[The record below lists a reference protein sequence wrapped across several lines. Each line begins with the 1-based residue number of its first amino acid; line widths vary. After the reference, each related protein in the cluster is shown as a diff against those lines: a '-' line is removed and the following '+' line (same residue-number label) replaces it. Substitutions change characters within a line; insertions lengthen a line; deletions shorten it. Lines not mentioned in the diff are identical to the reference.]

1 VNQYT
6 GWLLDV
12 YAHPQR
18 GVTLWLLCDDGRR
31 LRLQQ
36 DFPVSFYAAGPPQR
50 LRQLWTCLRSMGALE
65 GAIHESP
72 LQASPSPTFTLAREE
87 RRDLFT
93 GTIPVLAARTE
104 SPAALSRLYSRLTGQ
119 FLDLTFYDA
128 DVHIAIRHAAVYGT
142 FPLARVALEADEN
155 GSVQELV
162 VLDSPW
168 HLDPERP
175 ELRVMSLEPEEDPF
189 HSDPQRFIV
198 QTTRGRLALDL
209 PGTPEG
215 DSPATLG
222 LLGHL
227 IKQYDP
233 DLILT
238 AHGDTWLLPRLLEQ
252 AHKAGRDLPFNRDP
266 DADIQY
272 KKARSYFAYNQVIYR
287 GNQVHLA
294 GRWHLDI
301 NNTVMYKDYGI
312 DGVLEMARVTSL
324 PVQTAARV
332 SPGTGISS
340 MQIITALRQGILVPL
355 RKEQIERPKTTTELL
370 RADTGGMIFDP
381 ITGLHQD
388 VAEVDFASMYPSIM
402 VRFNVSPETVGT
414 QRPTAELVP
423 ELGVIVDRQHP
434 GLIPQTLAPLLE
446 KRLALKDQLLSLPQW
461 DSRYKTY
468 KAQASAHKWL
478 TVTCFGYLGYKNARF
493 GKIEAHEAVTAFGR
507 EVMLRAKE
515 AAEEAGFTVLHL
527 YVDGMWI
534 KKPGCRQPRDFLPL
548 LKEIEGRTGLRIA
561 LDGVFKWVVFLPSR
575 VDRRLAVPN
584 RYFGVFQNGEVKARG
599 IEVRRHDT
607 SPFVSETQGQ
617 ILEMLV
623 NVFDGEGG
631 SGNQPP
637 PSLPQ
642 IHKHDDYDHY
652 GIGSRM
658 FIASEQR
665 CISGFGGGARRA
677 EGVYEAIHLLVQSK
691 LTDLRLGR
699 VPLEKLLVRMT
710 VSRNLKEFRST
721 RTPVAA
727 ALLQLEAAGKSLRP
741 GQNVRI
747 LYTLGRPGARAWD
760 LPERPDPR
768 TVNVARYKTLL
779 LRAVQA
785 VMEEFEAVFVQEPIA
800 SPLDILWLSDF
811 QSAVNLG
818 EMLRER
824 PNIYSPT
831 V

>member
-1 VNQYT
+1 MGVNQYT

-50 LRQLWTCLRSMGALE
+50 LRQLWTCLRSIGALE
-65 GAIHESP
+65 GANPESSM
-72 LQASPSPTFTLAREE
+72 QASPSPTFSLSREE

-93 GTIPVLAARTE
+93 GMIPVLAARTD

-142 FPLARVALEADEN
+142 FPLARLALEADED
-155 GSVQELV
+155 GSIQELV
-162 VLDSPW
+162 VLDTPW

-198 QTTRGRLALDL
+198 QTTRGRLALDV

-252 AHKAGRDLPFNRDP
+252 AHKAGGDLPFNRDP

-301 NNTVMYKDYGI
+301 NNTVMYNDYGI

-355 RKEQIERPKTTTELL
+355 RKEQIERPKTTSELL

-381 ITGLHQD
+381 ITGLHRD

-446 KRLALKDQLLSLPQW
+446 KRMALKDQLLSLPQW
-461 DSRYKTY
+461 DCRYKTY
-468 KAQASAHKWL
+468 KAQAAAHKWL
-478 TVTCFGYLGYKNARF
+478 TVTCFGYLGYRNARF
-493 GKIEAHEAVTAFGR
+493 GKIEAHEAVTAYGR

-534 KKPGCRQPRDFLPL
+534 KKPGCSQPPDFQPL
-548 LKEIEGRTGLRIA
+548 LKEIERRTSLRIA

-575 VDRRLAVPN
+575 IDRRLAVPN

-607 SPFVSETQGQ
+607 PPFVAETQRE
-617 ILEMLV
+617 ILERLV
-623 NVFDGEGG
+623 NVFDDGR
-631 SGNQPP
+631 SADVPDP
-637 PSLPQ
+637 LS
-642 IHKHDDYDHY
+642 
-652 GIGSRM
+652 
-658 FIASEQR
+658 
-665 CISGFGGGARRA
+665 
-677 EGVYEAIHLLVQSK
+677 AINALVQRK
-691 LTDLRLGR
+691 LADLREGR
-699 VPLEKLLVRMT
+699 VPLEKLLLRMT
-710 VSRNLKEFRST
+710 VSRAMSEFRTT

-741 GQNVRI
+741 GQNVRL

-785 VMEEFEAVFVQEPIA
+785 VTEEFEAVFEQEPIA
-800 SPLDILWLSDF
+800 RPLDIHWLPDM
-811 QSAVNLG
+811 QWDPNLMDVPLQERKDDLTLAG
-818 EMLRER
+818 EEGLSV
-824 PNIYSPT
+824 PK
-831 V
+831 

>member
-1 VNQYT
+1 MNQYT

-50 LRQLWTCLRSMGALE
+50 LRQLWTCLRSIGALE
-65 GAIHESP
+65 GANHESP
-72 LQASPSPTFTLAREE
+72 MQASPSPTFTLSREE

-93 GTIPVLAARTE
+93 GMIPVLAARTD

-142 FPLARVALEADEN
+142 FPLARLALEADED
-155 GSVQELV
+155 GSIQELV
-162 VLDSPW
+162 VLDTPW

-175 ELRVMSLEPEEDPF
+175 ELRMMSLEPEEDPF

-198 QTTRGRLALDL
+198 QTTRGRLALDV

-266 DADIQY
+266 EADIQY

-301 NNTVMYKDYGI
+301 NNTVMYNDYGI

-355 RKEQIERPKTTTELL
+355 RKEQIERSKTTSELL

-414 QRPTAELVP
+414 QKPTAELVP

-446 KRLALKDQLLSLPQW
+446 KRMALKDQLLSLPQW
-461 DSRYKTY
+461 DCRYKTY
-468 KAQASAHKWL
+468 KAQAAAHKWL
-478 TVTCFGYLGYKNARF
+478 TVTCFGYLGYRNARF
-493 GKIEAHEAVTAFGR
+493 GKIEAHEAVTAYGR

-534 KKPGCRQPRDFLPL
+534 KKPGCSQPREFLPL
-548 LKEIEGRTGLRIA
+548 LKEIERRTSLRIA

-575 VDRRLAVPN
+575 IDRRLAVPN

-607 SPFVSETQGQ
+607 PPFVSETQRE
-617 ILEMLV
+617 ILERLV
-623 NVFDGEGG
+623 NVFDDGR
-631 SGNQPP
+631 SADVPDPLSAINA
-637 PSLPQ
+637 LV
-642 IHKHDDYDHY
+642 
-652 GIGSRM
+652 
-658 FIASEQR
+658 
-665 CISGFGGGARRA
+665 RR
-677 EGVYEAIHLLVQSK
+677 K
-691 LTDLRLGR
+691 LSDLREGR
-699 VPLEKLLVRMT
+699 VPLEKLLLRMT
-710 VSRNLKEFRST
+710 VSRALKEFRTT

-727 ALLQLEAAGKSLRP
+727 ALLQLEAAGKPLRP

-747 LYTLGRPGARAWD
+747 LYTLGRPGVRAWD

-785 VMEEFEAVFVQEPIA
+785 VIESFTSLAPSMGQAGFGVCQSPPNPCLDYIVQENEYALADPII
-800 SPLDILWLSDF
+800 DQVF
-811 QSAVNLG
+811 
-818 EMLRER
+818 
-824 PNIYSPT
+824 
-831 V
+831 